1 MDFFSSYL
9 VYFIYIY
16 IYIYIYIIHKICQ
29 ISAILFYLDWK
40 TWNLALL
47 QILVGVQVR
56 SSKILLCMRI
66 SLICSL
72 CSVEIVYS
80 GINFPVFFFHNLL
93 CAAGFL
99 LCSLVEHSW
108 LLVVFLFHWLTIE
121 NEKPLHFS
129 RGTEGRDRL
138 ELEQN
143 KSGFNKFFYNYC

>member
-1 MDFFSSYL
+1 MHASNIWFKKSEMVVVSFLQFISSL
-9 VYFIYIY
+9 FH

-121 NEKPLHFS
+121 NGKPSTFL
-129 RGTEGRDRL
+129 EELRDVID
-138 ELEQN
+138 
-143 KSGFNKFFYNYC
+143 